1 MRRIK
6 LIKINFA
13 NSFFL
18 LLPDGS
24 IYWPTNKTLIL
35 GDLHLEKSSFL
46 ARLGNFL
53 PPYDS
58 FETLYKL
65 NKTLSNLDVNKVIL
79 LGDIFHDKDGIK
91 RINNKLNDYLESLCN
106 KYQVIWIV
114 GNHDGNIKPKNAN
127 ICVRYKINDINFV
140 HKSEKNITNEFSGHY
155 HPKATVK
162 IFKKKISRPCFLVG
176 KSKII
181 LPAYGVFTG
190 GIDSTNGVFKKVLE
204 GNYEGYLTLKEKLI
218 KINY

>member
-1 MRRIK
+1 MRLIK
-6 LIKINFA
+6 LIRINFA
-13 NSFFL
+13 NNFFL

-24 IYWPTNKTLIL
+24 IYWPINKTLIL

-65 NKTLSNLDVNKVIL
+65 SKTLNNLDVNKVIF
-79 LGDIFHDKDGIK
+79 LGDIFHDKDGMK
-91 RINNKLNDYLESLCN
+91 RINNKLHNYLENLCA

-114 GNHDGNIKPKNAN
+114 GNHDGSLKPKNAKICIKYN
-127 ICVRYKINDINFV
+127 IDDINFV

-162 IFKKKISRPCFLVG
+162 FFKKKISRPCFLVG

-190 GIDSTNGVFKKVLE
+190 GIDSSDEIFKKVLE
-204 GNYEGYLTLKEKLI
+204 GDYKGYLTLKEKLI
-218 KINY
+218 KIDF

>member
-1 MRRIK
+1 MRLIK

-13 NSFFL
+13 NNSFL

-24 IYWPTNKTLIL
+24 IYWPTKKTLIL

-91 RINNKLNDYLESLCN
+91 RINNKLHHYLENLCA
-106 KYQVIWIV
+106 KYT
-114 GNHDGNIKPKNAN
+114 K
-127 ICVRYKINDINFV
+127 
-140 HKSEKNITNEFSGHY
+140 
-155 HPKATVK
+155 
-162 IFKKKISRPCFLVG
+162 
-176 KSKII
+176 
-181 LPAYGVFTG
+181 
-190 GIDSTNGVFKKVLE
+190 
-204 GNYEGYLTLKEKLI
+204 
-218 KINY
+218 